1 MLWCGSKGA
10 LESGEKSEKQLRL
23 TTGAASNE
31 GAEAGKVRG
40 VHKIAQF
47 CMKDRQDLEFS
58 LTYLISDMKGLRVNN
73 WCFC

>member
-40 VHKIAQF
+40 VHKIAQC
-47 CMKDRQDLEFS
+47 CMKDRHVEIFGVLSNILD
-58 LTYLISDMKGLRVNN
+58 LISDMKGLGV
-73 WCFC
+73 

>member
-23 TTGAASNE
+23 TTGAASSE

-47 CMKDRQDLEFS
+47 CM
-58 LTYLISDMKGLRVNN
+58 
-73 WCFC
+73 